1 METNHDF
8 DVPISASILD
18 QESLADQSE
27 LEDLVVADPTVLNF
41 QEEQATSTLVIN
53 DQLDQTVKAGGVAS
67 DIERSQSLIPG
78 SLDLG
83 TTFEDTVFPRV
94 NSYSH
99 FGHMETVSLEVID
112 GTELEPKEESG
123 ETNYAC
129 YRAENENT
137 VTDKT
142 VVLPAVEETGVI
154 QKANNEIGMLVS
166 EKSSFTCDSVEE
178 KEDGT
183 TENQS
188 KEDGQNLTSSVLDDV
203 DKHSIQPEI
212 IFQEEKSTDTL
223 QQPSLSQYFSC
234 SPPDG
239 HVSRDPLGH
248 NFFDTLN
255 FSSEFSPMMKS
266 VSDITIL
273 PGNEVFA
280 GDVKGILTESQLAL
294 DAKGTEPVSFT
305 IGGVEFGVPDE
316 PEITKT
322 NEVEEVLAKP
332 EVNDKKHAL
341 SQFFVED
348 KSGGDGNGKAFFD
361 ALTSNGPDLVSPAS
375 SMNMSQSNCISDDL
389 VCSGVPSKNK
399 SSFSICTSSSPVM
412 EEESFLSSLGGSD
425 QCQHFDAWIPS
436 ELTRQ
441 ALISMVTSPP
451 GTYFLLKDQLTM
463 PGIVIEEELGD
474 PLKALLTEVDRK
486 EVHTRFPLTAD
497 SVTQDENGLRQLIK
511 ANCYYAAINL
521 TTRLLTGV
529 GQGPGYIGHPSRHTP
544 YSLQLWFTRMALF
557 VKLRKFAFAEVEA
570 EAFGDLDK
578 PDLYYEFYSDTYRGR
593 KGSMVPFTFRVL
605 LAELPQYQGNHQVA
619 LDKLYKILGIV
630 QKILNNLKEG
640 KAEDGCMLE
649 LTDAQ
654 RKVSLE
660 IWQQRECKL
669 LYSIWNCVLAQR
681 DYTMVVTLGRN
692 LLEKDKPRERELCL
706 AMGRIHLQMGDI
718 KGAQEYFNKATSLK
732 VEAGSKVE
740 IEVEELTNRAL
751 LAVATNNYSDACNHY
766 KQALDIQPNN
776 PVLLNNMAVCLLYM
790 GHLKESLTLLE
801 GAIQSDPLH
810 CLHEGLLFNTC
821 TLYEL
826 ESSHSMSKKYDM
838 LGCVAQHVGDNF
850 HISCLKIQ
858 LPHKC

>member
-1 METNHDF
+1 
-8 DVPISASILD
+8 
-18 QESLADQSE
+18 
-27 LEDLVVADPTVLNF
+27 
-41 QEEQATSTLVIN
+41 
-53 DQLDQTVKAGGVAS
+53 
-67 DIERSQSLIPG
+67 
-78 SLDLG
+78 
-83 TTFEDTVFPRV
+83 
-94 NSYSH
+94 
-99 FGHMETVSLEVID
+99 
-112 GTELEPKEESG
+112 
-123 ETNYAC
+123 
-129 YRAENENT
+129 
-137 VTDKT
+137 
-142 VVLPAVEETGVI
+142 
-154 QKANNEIGMLVS
+154 
-166 EKSSFTCDSVEE
+166 
-178 KEDGT
+178 
-183 TENQS
+183 
-188 KEDGQNLTSSVLDDV
+188 
-203 DKHSIQPEI
+203 
-212 IFQEEKSTDTL
+212 
-223 QQPSLSQYFSC
+223 
-234 SPPDG
+234 
-239 HVSRDPLGH
+239 
-248 NFFDTLN
+248 
-255 FSSEFSPMMKS
+255 MMKS
-266 VSDITIL
+266 VSDITVL

-280 GDVKGILTESQLAL
+280 GDVKGISTESQLAL
-294 DAKGTEPVSFT
+294 DATESEPVSFT
-305 IGGVEFGVPDE
+305 IGGEVEFGVPDE
-316 PEITKT
+316 PEITGT
-322 NEVEEVLAKP
+322 NEVEQVLAEP
-332 EVNDKKHAL
+332 EVNDKKHAI

-348 KSGGDGNGKAFFD
+348 KSGGDGTGKAFFD
-361 ALTSNGPDLVSPAS
+361 ALNSSGPDLVSPS
-375 SMNMSQSNCISDDL
+375 PIKMSQSHCISDEL

-399 SSFSICTSSSPVM
+399 SSFSTCTSSSPVM
-412 EEESFLSSLGGSD
+412 EEETFLTSLGGSD
-425 QCQHFDAWIPS
+425 QCQHFDAWIPT

-451 GTYFLLKDQLTM
+451 GTYFPLKDQLTM

-474 PLKALLTEVDRK
+474 PLKALLTEVDRE
-486 EVHTRFPLTAD
+486 EVQTRFPLTAD

-570 EAFGDLDK
+570 EAFGDLDN
-578 PDLYYEFYSDTYRGR
+578 PDLYYQFYPDTYRGR
-593 KGSMVPFTFRVL
+593 KGSMVPFAFRVL

-619 LDKLYKILGIV
+619 LDKLYKILGTV

-640 KAEDGCMLE
+640 KAEDGSMLE

-660 IWQQRECKL
+660 VWQQRECRM

-692 LLEKDKPRERELCL
+692 LLEKDKSRERELCL

-732 VEAGSKVE
+732 VEAGSKIE
-740 IEVEELTNRAL
+740 AEVEELTNRAL

-766 KQALDIQPNN
+766 KQALDMQPNN